1 MINQNTTER
10 STLGR
15 IWIHGLE
22 SFFSAFSLNPDKS
35 KSYRFKKYF
44 SATDLS
50 KIESA
55 VAKSETLHNGE
66 IKVVLEGGLPVFRVI
81 SGLTAKQRATELFSE
96 KKVWDTEENTGILIY
111 VQLTDRKIELL
122 ADRGIYK
129 KIGQSTL
136 DEICDRMQ
144 NGFRNGNYLESI
156 LTCVDTFTQL
166 LQKHFPPGKRNPNEL
181 SDRPEVI

>member
-96 KKVWDTEENTGILIY
+96 KKYGT
-111 VQLTDRKIELL
+111 RKRT
-122 ADRGIYK
+122 RG
-129 KIGQSTL
+129 
-136 DEICDRMQ
+136 
-144 NGFRNGNYLESI
+144 F
-156 LTCVDTFTQL
+156 
-166 LQKHFPPGKRNPNEL
+166 
-181 SDRPEVI
+181 